1 MSKYRFDKISEDAFN
16 ELQIE
21 AGILLSSF
29 DPSSPTV
36 TDANIITATT
46 GGITAS
52 CTPTF
57 SDWGEDVDNVPVNMM
72 EFKRIDYYDCTL
84 AFTAL
89 NVTAN
94 LIKLGVGAA
103 DITTSSGKIAPR
115 AALDTD
121 DFEDAI
127 WWVGDLSDG
136 GFVAV
141 KLMNALSTG
150 GFSIQSAKNG
160 KGQFAV
166 TLTGHVSVENQSVVP
181 MEFYIGAPI
190 SG

>member
-1 MSKYRFDKISEDAFN
+1 MSKYRFDKVSEDAFD

-21 AGILLSSF
+21 AGVLLTTF
-29 DPSSPTV
+29 DPSSPSV
-36 TDANIITATT
+36 TDSAIITATT
-46 GGITAS
+46 GGITAT

-57 SDWGEDVDNVPVNMM
+57 SDWGEDVDNVPNNML
-72 EFKRIDYYDCTL
+72 ELKRIDGYDCTL

-103 DITTSSGKIAPR
+103 DVATNKITPR
-115 AALDTD
+115 SELEDTD
-121 DFEDAI
+121 FTDI

-141 KLMNALSTG
+141 KLINALSTG
-150 GFSIQSAKNG
+150 GFSIQSGKNS
-160 KGQFAV
+160 KGQYQI
-166 TLTGHVSVENQSVVP
+166 TMTGHVSISDQTTVP
-181 MEFYIGAPI
+181 MEFYIGAPV